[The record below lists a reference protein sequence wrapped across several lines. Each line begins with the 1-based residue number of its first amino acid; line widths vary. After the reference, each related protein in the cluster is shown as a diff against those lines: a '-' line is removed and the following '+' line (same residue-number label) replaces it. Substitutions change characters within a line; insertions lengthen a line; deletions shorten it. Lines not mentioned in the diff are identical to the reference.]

1 MPQHAVAPAAPA
13 APASP
18 SSASTGT
25 EASRRLLHPEA
36 SAPALTL
43 WGSSSMSSEGGDEAT
58 AVPVRIHE
66 HLSLAAAPAPV
77 HPFGV
82 GATWSRHTLLQRG
95 LDTPALI
102 AQGDPEPGTSRLR
115 VTLDSDL
122 APSGPLRVPGR
133 VDGVQGLLDGSSGQ
147 WFFVPTD
154 PSEAVTG
161 GVFTSSLAEI
171 AEGSRQVLW
180 MGKNNIR
187 DVEGVLEHTA
197 RMADA
202 AAPGDTLVLGHWCTE
217 HDATGSETGAAVAE
231 VNDALAEIHG
241 DHYLD
246 VQDHLTGEEGLASS
260 PLAPLQ
266 LLDQGTTH
274 EALARAVVPPMLVA
288 SDGIHLNG
296 WGNLVLSWALVRRM
310 QELRWL

>member
-1 MPQHAVAPAAPA
+1 MPQHAAAPAAPA
-13 APASP
+13 APSSP
-18 SSASTGT
+18 TPASTGT
-25 EASRRLLHPEA
+25 EASRRLLHPE
-36 SAPALTL
+36 SEAPALTL

-66 HLSLAAAPAPV
+66 HLALAAAPAPV

-95 LDTPALI
+95 LDTPTLLPR
-102 AQGDPEPGTSRLR
+102 GGPEPGTSRLE

-122 APSGPLRVPGR
+122 APSGPIRVPGR
-133 VDGVQGLLDGSSGQ
+133 VDRVQGILDGSTGT
-147 WFFVPTD
+147 WYFTPTN
-154 PSEAVTG
+154 PAEAVDG
-161 GVFTSSLAEI
+161 GVFASSLAEI

-197 RMADA
+197 RMVEA
-202 AAPGDTLVLGHWCTE
+202 AAPGDSLVLGHWCTE
-217 HDATGSETGAAVAE
+217 HDEAGSETGAAVGAVNAE
-231 VNDALAEIHG
+231 LARTHG
-241 DHYLD
+241 DRFLD
-246 VQDHLTGEEGLASS
+246 VQHLLTAEEGLDST

-266 LLDQGTTH
+266 LLEQGATH

-296 WGNLVLSWALVRRM
+296 WGNLVLSWAIVRRM